1 MKENT
6 VHYYVFPFII
16 QFRKELQHKIAKTA
30 KNTTKYKKNFLQLNA
45 YIKTMMQKKNL
56 M

>member
-30 KNTTKYKKNFLQLNA
+30 KILQNTKKISYN
-45 YIKTMMQKKNL
+45 
-56 M
+56 